1 MIPTLCANLD
11 ELDEPE
17 AKASLIWIIGEY
29 AKKIDNADEL
39 LSIFVDTFTE
49 ESYPVRVSALA
60 LIMDT
65 LTPRTLLLG
74 TTADIDGGCEVVPT
88 KTRQLTRARAEGP
101 RHGNERMRFTRR
113 TRSGI
118 YLLATPID
126 GPWCSKGRIRIVFAC
141 SLTEIATCRPL
152 S

>member
-49 ESYPVRVSALA
+49 DAYPVSAPA
-60 LIMDT
+60 SV
-65 LTPRTLLLG
+65 LTIDMLTSKTLLLG
-74 TTADIDGGCEVVPT
+74 ATANIDGRCEVVPT
-88 KTRQLTRARAEGP
+88 KTRQFTGARAESA
-101 RHGNERMRFTRR
+101 RHGNERM
-113 TRSGI
+113 
-118 YLLATPID
+118 
-126 GPWCSKGRIRIVFAC
+126 
-141 SLTEIATCRPL
+141 
-152 S
+152 